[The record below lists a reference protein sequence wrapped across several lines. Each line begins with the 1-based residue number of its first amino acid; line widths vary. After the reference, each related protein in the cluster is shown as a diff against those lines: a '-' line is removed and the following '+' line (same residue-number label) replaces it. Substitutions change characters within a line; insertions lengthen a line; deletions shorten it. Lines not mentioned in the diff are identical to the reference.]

1 MQWNQNQKKGNHVLV
16 ELNFFHA
23 VLGVMFVSACV
34 YFNWK
39 AGHRQGV
46 IDAGSLFY
54 DHAVKDTISYL
65 VASEGLSPHWKHQI
79 DAKLVDAIAHNAA
92 IERGYIKK

>member
-1 MQWNQNQKKGNHVLV
+1 VLI
-16 ELNFFHA
+16 ELNFIHLIVA
-23 VLGVMFVSACV
+23 VIFTASCV

-46 IDAGSLFY
+46 LDAGSLFY

-65 VASEGLSPHWKHQI
+65 VAAEGLPPHWKHQI
-79 DAKLVDAIAHNAA
+79 DAKLVDTIAHNAA